1 MNIKQLFAIVLT
13 VLGIG
18 ALIYT
23 AVQLLDNKSD
33 SFKNL
38 VVIGILGIVFF
49 SSGIQLLRTIR
60 DT

>member
-13 VLGIG
+13 ILGVS

-23 AVQLLDNKSD
+23 AVQILDNQSD

-38 VVIGILGIVFF
+38 VVIGILGFIFF
-49 SSGIQLLRTIR
+49 SSGVTLLRTMR